1 MRLRPGLALLW
12 RDPTSVQVGTDPRWA
27 SVIADLTPAATRALH
42 AAGAGAAL
50 DTVAEHLTEAGVGGP
65 EHRAV
70 IDTLASARHLVTA
83 TAGSG
88 VDAVT
93 WGLVSP
99 DGSGPAGRESAV
111 VEVRGLGRL
120 GTQLAHHLATAG
132 VGTVVPLDPR
142 PVDAADLGVGG
153 VAARDLGN
161 PRHDAVARALHD
173 ARPRVRTRSRGRAD
187 LVVTVEHG
195 AADPVAARDLV
206 AAGTAQ
212 LSVVVREAS
221 VLVGPLVQPGRA
233 ACLRCLDLH
242 RAAADPHWPTIAA
255 QLCARG
261 SRLRQEETLLAA
273 SGAAAAASA
282 VLAHLDSRAGL
293 TDRYLVVAL
302 PDALG
307 REVPAPPHPD
317 CGCVALP

>member
-12 RDPTSVQVGTDPRWA
+12 RDTTSVQVGTDPRWA

-42 AAGAGAAL
+42 AAGPGATL
-50 DTVAEHLTEAGVGGP
+50 TDVATHLEEAGVGAP
-65 EHRAV
+65 ERGAV
-70 IDTLASARHLVTA
+70 IATLTSARHLVAA
-83 TAGSG
+83 TAMTG
-88 VDAVT
+88 VDAVA

-99 DGSGPAGRESAV
+99 DGSGPGGRAAAV

-132 VGTVVPLDPR
+132 VGTVVPVDPR

-153 VAARDLGN
+153 VAARDLGHA
-161 PRHDAVARALHD
+161 RHDAVARALHD
-173 ARPRVRTRSRGRAD
+173 ARPRVRTRPPGPAD
-187 LVVTVEHG
+187 LVVTIEHG
-195 AADPVAARDLV
+195 AADPVTARALV
-206 AAGTAQ
+206 ADGTAH

-221 VLVGPLVQPGRA
+221 VLVGPLVRPGRT

-242 RAAADPHWPTIAA
+242 RTAADPHWPTLAA

-273 SGAAAAASA
+273 AGAAAAASG

-293 TDRYLVVAL
+293 TDRYLVLAL

-307 REVPAPPHPD
+307 REVPAPPHPE
-317 CGCVALP
+317 CGCLALP

>member
-12 RDPTSVQVGTDPRWA
+12 RDTTSVQVGTDPRWA

-42 AAGAGAAL
+42 AAGPGAAL
-50 DTVAEHLTEAGVGGP
+50 SAVAARLDEAGVGGP
-65 EHRAV
+65 ERRAV
-70 IDTLASARHLVTA
+70 LDTLTAARHLVA
-83 TAGSG
+83 ESPGAG
-88 VDAVT
+88 VDAVA

-99 DGSGPAGRESAV
+99 DGRSPDGRARAV
-111 VEVRGLGRL
+111 VEVHGLGRL

-132 VGTVVPLDPR
+132 VGTVVPVDAR

-153 VAARDLGN
+153 IAARDLGN
-161 PRHDAVARALHD
+161 SRHDAVARALHD
-173 ARPRVRTRSRGRAD
+173 ARPRVRTRAPGVPD
-187 LVVTVEHG
+187 IVVTIEHG
-195 AADPVAARDLV
+195 AADPVTARELV
-206 AAGTAQ
+206 ADGIAH

-221 VLVGPLVQPGRA
+221 VLVGPLVRPGGTS
-233 ACLRCLDLH
+233 CLRCLDLH
-242 RAAADPHWPTIAA
+242 RTAADPTWPTIAA

-273 SGAAAAASA
+273 AGAAATASA

-293 TDRYLVVAL
+293 TDRYLVLAL

-317 CGCVALP
+317 CGCLDLP